1 VAFSPDGSKLAS
13 ASEDRTVR
21 LWNVGTGQV
30 EQTLEG
36 HSGWVSSVASSF
48 DNSKSHPIYTVDNS
62 NCWVTR
68 DSSRILHLPWDYRPG
83 NVATQGRALAIGAPT
98 GRVVIITFRSD
109 VKA

>member
-1 VAFSPDGSKLAS
+1 
-13 ASEDRTVR
+13 VR

-36 HSGWVSSVASSF
+36 HSGGVRSVASLL
-48 DNSKSHPIYTVDNS
+48 NNTKSHLIYTVDNS

-83 NVATQGRALAIGAPT
+83 DVATQGCTLAIGAAT
-98 GRVVIITFRSD
+98 GRVMIITFRSD